1 MDKRMIRKE
10 AAARLQAM
18 SAEERDLASGKIAD
32 QVLQLEAFRQAETIM
47 AFWSM
52 PTEPGTPRIIQ
63 SALAQG
69 KRVLLPRCFE
79 PPRMEALPYDGN
91 PDHLRPGRWDIPE
104 PVPAGAEREKVILPD
119 LILVPC
125 AAATKEGVRL
135 GHGGGYYDW
144 FLKDQPGRKVC
155 LCFRTQL
162 MEALPETSTDIRMDQ
177 VLWA

>member
-1 MDKRMIRKE
+1 MDKRTIRKE
-10 AAARLQAM
+10 AAARLRAM
-18 SAEERDLASGKIAD
+18 PPEERNLASRMITD
-32 QVLQLEAFRQAETIM
+32 QVLQLESFQNAQTIM
-47 AFWSM
+47 AFWSL
-52 PTEPGTPRIIQ
+52 PTEPDTSWIIQ

-69 KRVLLPRCFE
+69 KRVLLPRCFD

-104 PVPAGAEREKVILPD
+104 PIPAEAEGNTAITPD

-144 FLKDQPGRKVC
+144 FLKDQPGRKIC

-162 MEALPETSTDIRMDQ
+162 MEALPETSTDVRMDQ
-177 VLWA
+177 VIWA